1 MCLCSE
7 YGGKCFFYVIKIYIF
22 YSNWQTTK
30 DGGKCFYFR
39 VRQSTGPAK
48 ILSIRQLWT
57 SSWIAV
63 NQNTKM
69 PKCWYTL
76 ILILCLTN
84 YKSSLL
90 DTKDANRV
98 LNTIFLI
105 FLKKALPEPRKD
117 SGSFTVPYKYMPQA
131 GFEPGTYGILS
142 AWIWDSA
149 LHSVPTA
156 GYSIII
162 CIAYQIWRHI
172 VVFTELKTGP
182 NVQLNETYQSNIMRL
197 MNEEKTSQWN
207 KNKRTKGALNA
218 TEYSMYCLFHGRCHG
233 IIVIWTK
240 KN

>member
-117 SGSFTVPYKYMPQA
+117 SGSIMVPYKYK
-131 GFEPGTYGILS
+131 IL
-142 AWIWDSA
+142 
-149 LHSVPTA
+149 
-156 GYSIII
+156 
-162 CIAYQIWRHI
+162 RHI

-182 NVQLNETYQSNIMRL
+182 NLQLNETYQSNTMRL

-207 KNKRTKGALNA
+207 KTSGQRG
-218 TEYSMYCLFHGRCHG
+218 H
-233 IIVIWTK
+233 
-240 KN
+240 